1 MRRKGVER
9 TQLRMNSGAYS
20 RQSRRGYYRY
30 TATHQILNSPEYL
43 GLWARI
49 VMALTTGSG
58 AMINLQKH

>member
-1 MRRKGVER
+1 MRRKGVKR
-9 TQLRMNSGAYS
+9 TQSRMNSSAYS

-30 TATHQILNSPEYL
+30 TAMHPILNSPEYL

-58 AMINLQKH
+58 AIRNLQKQ